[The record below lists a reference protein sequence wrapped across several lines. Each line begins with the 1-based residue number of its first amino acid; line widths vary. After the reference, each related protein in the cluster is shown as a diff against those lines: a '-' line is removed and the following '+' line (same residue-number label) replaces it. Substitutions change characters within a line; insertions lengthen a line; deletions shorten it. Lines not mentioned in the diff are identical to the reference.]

1 MRIKR
6 EAEVKAGEERKRL
19 EAEEQERKRLE
30 EEKRIEDEK
39 HAAEAE
45 AEKKLLE
52 SRKAEQEQA
61 GRLKADE
68 AEETRLR
75 LKAEEKRQLKAQ
87 RAEKR
92 RLDLAAQEARLA
104 ADATRRAELE
114 DRQAQCKRSGC
125 NEDIRK
131 NPKAFSRKQHDKYR
145 QRKRNPTN
153 TRLTCD
159 GCRKPKSKRKKKEE
173 VPAVTEA
180 VRKAKEPE
188 VSPSEETNGNVS
200 TAGETNGASTASDS
214 NDTEGDKPTEDPEV
228 NADTTHEP
236 SGNSDGETN
245 GSTSAIDSMGEP
257 ASRGGGDTDRNV
269 GLWNDIQ
276 ASDSSSRDS
285 ADRKAEEPLRKAEE
299 AKNAEDARQ
308 KAEAAK
314 NAEEARKHAEQN
326 AKTAKFWGVGNKG
339 KTWIKKKIGERVNH
353 TYLYAE
359 KVAIV
364 DVPAGVTS
372 VKKEKGK
379 QPDGSNIYKT
389 VFVDPST
396 PVTRRRLCD
405 SPVLAAL
412 MQEIAACQ

>member
-1 MRIKR
+1 M
-6 EAEVKAGEERKRL
+6 G
-19 EAEEQERKRLE
+19 
-30 EEKRIEDEK
+30 
-39 HAAEAE
+39 
-45 AEKKLLE
+45 
-52 SRKAEQEQA
+52 
-61 GRLKADE
+61 
-68 AEETRLR
+68 
-75 LKAEEKRQLKAQ
+75 
-87 RAEKR
+87 
-92 RLDLAAQEARLA
+92 
-104 ADATRRAELE
+104 
-114 DRQAQCKRSGC
+114 
-125 NEDIRK
+125 IRK

-159 GCRKPKSKRKKKEE
+159 GCRNPKSKRKKKEE

-180 VRKAKEPE
+180 VRKAKESE

-200 TAGETNGASTASDS
+200 TAGETNDASTASDS

-299 AKNAEDARQ
+299 AKNAEDAR
-308 KAEAAK
+308 
-314 NAEEARKHAEQN
+314 KHAEQN

-353 TYLYAE
+353 TYLYAD

-379 QPDGSNIYKT
+379 QPDGQHIQNRICGSIH
-389 VFVDPST
+389 P
-396 PVTRRRLCD
+396 
-405 SPVLAAL
+405 
-412 MQEIAACQ
+412 